1 MKKSRKNWKIIFKI
15 KNRKIEKRE
24 KVGKAG

>member
-1 MKKSRKNWKIIFKI
+1 MRKSRKNWIIIFKI
-15 KNRKIEKRE
+15 KIRKIEKRE